1 MDNFLI
7 NMTLATCAGWIMD
20 NLPIIMTLGTPT
32 PTWDARGPPREMG
45 KAYSSHSIGNIAQLR
60 LSLIYAAENGSSIVF
75 QFLSTKMYCNRQFSG
90 QGGQSLLKPMSLLCA
105 KTYINIYHIK
115 PNNT

>member
-60 LSLIYAAENGSSIVF
+60 LTLIHMCGRKWVKYSLIPISS
-75 QFLSTKMYCNRQFSG
+75 N
-90 QGGQSLLKPMSLLCA
+90 
-105 KTYINIYHIK
+105 
-115 PNNT
+115 